1 MPVDVRQMA
10 MDMLDVDIWLS
21 RQKGYG
27 FWSLSKHTRLMHAAM
42 IVSNAYTSNPSLD
55 AAAVS
60 GTLSMIISQQ
70 IATMAA
76 IAGANA
82 AAAAANN

>member
-1 MPVDVRQMA
+1 
-10 MDMLDVDIWLS
+10 
-21 RQKGYG
+21 
-27 FWSLSKHTRLMHAAM
+27 M
-42 IVSNAYTSNPSLD
+42 IVSNAYTAEPSLGT
-55 AAAVS
+55 AAFT

-82 AAAAANN
+82 AIAAANS

>member
-1 MPVDVRQMA
+1 MT
-10 MDMLDVDIWLS
+10 MDMLDVDTWLS
-21 RQKGYG
+21 HQKGYG
-27 FWSLSKHTRLMHAAM
+27 FWGLPKATRLMHAAM
-42 IVSNAYTSNPSLD
+42 IVSNAYATNPSLN
-55 AAAVS
+55 AAAIS
-60 GTLSMIISQQ
+60 GTLAMVISQQ